1 MFCESRGT
9 AAAQAGMR
17 QWAVAGGSGRS
28 IMLKHLAIAATVALL
43 ACGVSFS
50 AQAADHEV
58 KMLNKGSNGETHV
71 FEPAFL
77 KIAPNDTVTFTP
89 VDKGHDSQSIDGAIP
104 DGAQP
109 WKGGISKKITVRF
122 SKPGLYGYECMPH
135 YALGMVGLIQV
146 GDDTSNLQAIKD
158 KRMPPRAEKRMDDLL
173 KQVQAK

>member
-1 MFCESRGT
+1 MFKR
-9 AAAQAGMR
+9 
-17 QWAVAGGSGRS
+17 
-28 IMLKHLAIAATVALL
+28 LAIVASVALL
-43 ACGVSFS
+43 ACGASLT

-58 KMLNKGSNGETHV
+58 NMLNKGADGETHV

-89 VDKGHDSQSIDGAIP
+89 VDKGHDSQSINGMIP

-122 SKPGLYGYECMPH
+122 SKPGLYGYECLPH

-146 GDDTSNLQAIKD
+146 GDDASNLQAIKD
-158 KRMPPRAEKRMDDLL
+158 KRLPPRAEKRMQGLL
-173 KQVQAK
+173 AQVKAK